1 MKRKINTFQTGT
13 RTLWFHKEKRC
24 TISYDK
30 KKHALNSTSIY
41 VFCQEKMA
49 SPSGDRLDVEDYVL
63 DEIFSEW
70 GDSPPI
76 ADSDNG
82 R

>member
-1 MKRKINTFQTGT
+1 MALARFDFMKRNVVLNQT
-13 RTLWFHKEKRC
+13 
-24 TISYDK
+24 I

-70 GDSPPI
+70 GDSPPN

>member
-1 MKRKINTFQTGT
+1 MALARFDFILKRNVV
-13 RTLWFHKEKRC
+13 LYH
-24 TISYDK
+24 TIK

-49 SPSGDRLDVEDYVL
+49 SQSGDRLDVEDYVL

-70 GDSPPI
+70 GDSPPT

>member
-1 MKRKINTFQTGT
+1 MIRKINTFQIGT
-13 RTLWFHKEKRC
+13 RALWFHKEKRC

-49 SPSGDRLDVEDYVL
+49 FPSGDRLDVEDYVL

-70 GDSPPI
+70 GDSPPT

>member
-1 MKRKINTFQTGT
+1 
-13 RTLWFHKEKRC
+13 
-24 TISYDK
+24 
-30 KKHALNSTSIY
+30 
-41 VFCQEKMA
+41 MA

>member
-1 MKRKINTFQTGT
+1 MKRKINTFQIGT
-13 RTLWFHKEKRC
+13 RALRFHKEKR

-30 KKHALNSTSIY
+30 KNALNSTSIY

-49 SPSGDRLDVEDYVL
+49 FPSGDRLDVEDYVL

-70 GDSPPI
+70 GDSPST